1 MRHNLGQASDARNAQ
16 ARRVDVRR
24 VVRRVATPTRQ
35 RLGTQLRRFTE
46 SSGIMAPELLRTGKR
61 KDGLER
67 FSKLAACWRC
77 EKGGASSGH
86 ATQRCSCS

>member
-46 SSGIMAPELLRTGKR
+46 SSGITTPELLRTG
-61 KDGLER
+61 
-67 FSKLAACWRC
+67 
-77 EKGGASSGH
+77 
-86 ATQRCSCS
+86 QR